1 MALANFELQGVQK
14 IQLKRFILFLKYQQE
29 CIDRLIKM
37 NVASDKDFEWV
48 SKFKTKWSLED
59 EAKVECGG
67 WEMDCG
73 YEYLGTQ
80 NRLLI
85 TPLTERYFIYI
96 SSALR
101 EKSSVMLQCI
111 PEH

>member
-1 MALANFELQGVQK
+1 M
-14 IQLKRFILFLKYQQE
+14 FLKYQQE
-29 CIDRLIKM
+29 MVERLLGMKVD
-37 NVASDKDFEWV
+37 NDKDFEWA
-48 SKFKTKWSLED
+48 SKFKTVWSVDD
-59 EAKVECGG
+59 EARVECGG
-67 WEMDCG
+67 WSMNLG

-85 TPLTERYFIYI
+85 TPLTERYFVYL